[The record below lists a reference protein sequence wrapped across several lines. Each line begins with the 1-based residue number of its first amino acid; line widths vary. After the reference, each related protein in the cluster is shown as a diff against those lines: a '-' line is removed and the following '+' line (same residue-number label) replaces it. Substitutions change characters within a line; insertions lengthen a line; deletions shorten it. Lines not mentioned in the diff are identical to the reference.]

1 MFFSEVINN
10 YWNQPQIIANILM
23 GLNFL
28 GAILLGMVLGV
39 ERTMR
44 GRAAG
49 LRTYGLVAGASCA
62 IMIIAGYPEY
72 WYGGSAPEY
81 FYPDPGRVIQ
91 GIVTGVGFLG
101 AGVIMKDGFS
111 ITGLSTAA
119 SIWLCSAIGILVGVG
134 FYGAAISVTFM
145 SLLMLT
151 AISKFEK
158 YVPQQISYS
167 VHIVFKEGVAPNEK
181 QFRETSLERGFVIP
195 INGINI
201 ACKDSKI
208 MWKYTAY
215 SVPNK
220 QQANLTEISN
230 DLLENMEIE
239 SFEVSKTR
247 M

>member
-62 IMIIAGYPEY
+62 IMVIAGYPEY

-101 AGVIMKDGFS
+101 AGWRSWGGKEPLQSGQPEP
-111 ITGLSTAA
+111 APA
-119 SIWLCSAIGILVGVG
+119 HRLVWRRK
-134 FYGAAISVTFM
+134 TD
-145 SLLMLT
+145 L
-151 AISKFEK
+151 
-158 YVPQQISYS
+158 
-167 VHIVFKEGVAPNEK
+167 
-181 QFRETSLERGFVIP
+181 RGP
-195 INGINI
+195 
-201 ACKDSKI
+201 
-208 MWKYTAY
+208 
-215 SVPNK
+215 
-220 QQANLTEISN
+220 
-230 DLLENMEIE
+230 
-239 SFEVSKTR
+239 
-247 M
+247 